1 MKKFLKIAGIFFV
14 FNEWRIIIDEQVFQK
29 VKDEELGN
37 MIYLLDLDKRVIA
50 KAVLIRPIKP
60 LPNGKTS
67 LSLDIRDS
75 VSEVEIRKST
85 FFSLGNNLE

>member
-1 MKKFLKIAGIFFV
+1 MGKFFKMEGIFYV

-29 VKDEELGN
+29 IKDEELGN

-67 LSLDIRDS
+67 LSLDIKDS
-75 VSEVEIRKST
+75 VSDEEIRKST
-85 FFSLGNNLE
+85 FFFFFYNLE